1 MNDTGGTKINK
12 QDFLKM
18 FFSSFIK
25 SCGLDDLKL
34 IPLQKEPILS
44 KDNDKPKPEIVQNA
58 SLSIAKDGPTMTD
71 SVVTKDVKEAP
82 LMFHTRVVFQTKT
95 DANRGLNLCKVREIW
110 KSIPEVFRQDISQ
123 VSETRT
129 KTDIEFIVQFSQPI
143 SGKNVPDLIKWTEK
157 IEAQHLINVNVSTRQ
172 I

>member
-1 MNDTGGTKINK
+1 
-12 QDFLKM
+12 
-18 FFSSFIK
+18 
-25 SCGLDDLKL
+25 
-34 IPLQKEPILS
+34 
-44 KDNDKPKPEIVQNA
+44 
-58 SLSIAKDGPTMTD
+58 
-71 SVVTKDVKEAP
+71 
-82 LMFHTRVVFQTKT
+82 
-95 DANRGLNLCKVREIW
+95 
-110 KSIPEVFRQDISQ
+110 